1 MATTTTEPP
10 ELEGVEHHYVDVR
23 GARLHIAEIGSG
35 PPVLLLHGWPQHWW
49 AWRSLMPLLA
59 GDFRVLA
66 LDLRGFGWSEAT
78 PRGYRKDE
86 LADDVIGVLDALE
99 IDRVNLVGHDWG
111 GIVGLLACL
120 NHPDRVER
128 FVAMNTGHVWP
139 TVSLRGLPKQLGGF
153 AYQGL
158 LASPYVGRKMGSS
171 ARVLKTVHTS
181 ISTQTDAVLDGL
193 DSYTARFKDPAR
205 AKAASQVYR
214 TFQLYEFPAWVRGR
228 YADRRLTTPT
238 LWLHG
243 VKDPV
248 IRPKLFNDIVDHADD
263 VRIEYLDDC
272 GHFPPEE
279 RPELVAKELRAFFSP
294 SPAAG

>member
-1 MATTTTEPP
+1 MDPAEPP
-10 ELEGVEHHYVDVR
+10 ELEGVEHRYVDVR
-23 GARLHIAEIGSG
+23 GARLHVAEIGSG
-35 PPVLLLHGWPQHWW
+35 PPVLLVHGWPQHWW

-59 GDFRVLA
+59 GDFHVIA

-86 LADDVIGVLDALE
+86 LADDVVGVLDALA

-139 TVSLRGLPKQLGGF
+139 TLSLRGLPKQLGGF

-158 LASPYVGRKMGSS
+158 LASPYVGRKMGASP
-171 ARVLKTVHTS
+171 RVLKTVHTS

-193 DSYTARFKDPAR
+193 DSYTARLQDPAR

-214 TFQLYEFPAWVRGR
+214 TFALYEFPAWVRGR
-228 YADRRLTTPT
+228 YADVRLSTPT

-248 IRPKLFNDIVDHADD
+248 IRPKLFKDIVDHADD
-263 VRIEYLDDC
+263 VRIEYLEDC

-279 RPELVAKELRAFFSP
+279 CPDVIAQALRAFFATAA
-294 SPAAG
+294 AAG

>member
-1 MATTTTEPP
+1 MATTTDLP
-10 ELEGVEHHYVDVR
+10 ELDGVEHRYVDVR
-23 GARLHIAEIGSG
+23 GARLHVAEIGSG
-35 PPVLLLHGWPQHWW
+35 PPVLLVHGWPQHWW

-59 GDFRVLA
+59 GDFRVMA

-86 LADDVIGVLDALE
+86 LAEDVVGVLDALD

-111 GIVGLLACL
+111 GIVGILACL

-128 FVAMNTGHVWP
+128 FAAMNTGHVWP
-139 TVSLRGLPKQLGGF
+139 TMSLRGLPKQLGGF

-158 LASPYVGRKMGSS
+158 LASPLLGRRMGASP
-171 ARVLKTVHTS
+171 RVLKAVHAS

-193 DSYTARFKDPAR
+193 DCYTARFRDPAR
-205 AKAASQVYR
+205 AKAATQVYR
-214 TFQLYEFPAWVRGR
+214 TFLLYEFPAWVRGR
-228 YADRRLTTPT
+228 YADRRLMPPT

-243 VKDPV
+243 LQDPV
-248 IRPKLFNDIVDHADD
+248 IRPKLFDDVVEHADD
-263 VRIEYLDDC
+263 VRIEYLEDC

-279 RPELVAKELRAFFSP
+279 RPDLVAHELRAFFGP
-294 SPAAG
+294 G

>member
-1 MATTTTEPP
+1 MTDDSDGLP
-10 ELEGVEHHYVDVR
+10 ELDGVEHRYVDVR
-23 GARLHIAEIGSG
+23 GARLHVAEIGSG
-35 PPVLLLHGWPQHWW
+35 PPVLLVHGWPQHWW

-59 GDFRVLA
+59 GDFRVMA

-86 LADDVIGVLDALE
+86 LADDVAGVLDALE
-99 IDRVNLVGHDWG
+99 VDRVNLVGHDWG
-111 GIVGLLACL
+111 GVVGFLVCL
-120 NHPDRVER
+120 NHADRVER
-128 FVAMNTGHVWP
+128 FVPMNTGHVWP
-139 TVSLRGLPKQLGGF
+139 TTSMKALPKQLGGL

-158 LASPYVGRKMGSS
+158 LGSPFVGRRMGGS
-171 ARVLKTVHTS
+171 ARVLKKVHTS

-214 TFQLYEFPAWVRGR
+214 TFALHEYPAWVRGR
-228 YADRRLTTPT
+228 YADARLTTPT

-248 IRPKLFNDIVDHADD
+248 IRPGQIKNIVDHADD
-263 VRIEYLDDC
+263 VRIEYLEDC

-279 RPELVAKELRAFFSP
+279 RPDLVASELRAFFSQ
-294 SPAAG
+294 AAAAS

>member
-1 MATTTTEPP
+1 MDPAEPP
-10 ELEGVEHHYVDVR
+10 ELEGVEHRYVDVR
-23 GARLHIAEIGSG
+23 GARLHVAEIGSG
-35 PPVLLLHGWPQHWW
+35 PPVLLVHGWPQHWW

-59 GDFRVLA
+59 ADFRVMA
-66 LDLRGFGWSEAT
+66 LDLRGFGWSEVT

-86 LADDVIGVLDALE
+86 LADDVVGVLDALA

-139 TVSLRGLPKQLGGF
+139 TLSLRGLPKQLGGF

-158 LASPYVGRKMGSS
+158 LASPYVGRKMGASP
-171 ARVLKTVHTS
+171 RVLKTVHTS

-193 DSYTARFKDPAR
+193 DSYTARLQDPAR

-214 TFQLYEFPAWVRGR
+214 TFALYEFPAWVRGR
-228 YADRRLTTPT
+228 YADVRLTTPT

-248 IRPKLFNDIVDHADD
+248 IRPKLFKDIVDHADD
-263 VRIEYLDDC
+263 VRIEYLEDC

-279 RPELVAKELRAFFSP
+279 CPDVVAQALRAFF
-294 SPAAG
+294 ATA

>member
-1 MATTTTEPP
+1 MTTAGLP
-10 ELEGVEHHYVDVR
+10 ELDGVEHRYVDVR
-23 GARLHIAEIGSG
+23 GARLHVAEIGSG
-35 PPVLLLHGWPQHWW
+35 PAVLLVHGWPQHWW

-59 GDFRVLA
+59 AEFRVLA

-86 LADDVIGVLDALE
+86 LAEDVVGVLDALE

-111 GIVGLLACL
+111 GIVGILACL
-120 NHPDRVER
+120 KHPDRIAR
-128 FVAMNTGHVWP
+128 FAAMNTGHVWP
-139 TVSLRGLPKQLGGF
+139 TLSLRGLPKQLGGF

-158 LASPYVGRKMGSS
+158 LASPVLGRRMGASP
-171 ARVLKTVHTS
+171 RVLKAVHSS
-181 ISTQTDAVLDGL
+181 ISTRTEAVLDGL

-214 TFQLYEFPAWVRGR
+214 TFQLYEYPAWVRGR
-228 YADRRLTTPT
+228 YAEQRLTTPT

-243 VKDPV
+243 LQDPV
-248 IRPKLFNDIVDHADD
+248 IRPKLFKDIVEHADD
-263 VRIEYLDDC
+263 VRIEYLEDC

-279 RPELVAKELRAFFSP
+279 RPEFVARELRAFF
-294 SPAAG
+294 GH

>member
-1 MATTTTEPP
+1 M
-10 ELEGVEHHYVDVR
+10 LV
-23 GARLHIAEIGSG
+23 
-35 PPVLLLHGWPQHWW
+35 HGWPQHWW

-59 GDFRVLA
+59 GDFRVMA

-86 LADDVIGVLDALE
+86 LAEDVVGVLDELGV
-99 IDRVNLVGHDWG
+99 DRVNLVGHDWG
-111 GIVGLLACL
+111 GIVGILACL
-120 NHPDRVER
+120 NHPDRIER
-128 FVAMNTGHVWP
+128 FVAINTGHVWP

-158 LASPYVGRKMGSS
+158 LASPLIGRRMGASP
-171 ARVLKTVHTS
+171 RVLKTVHTS

-193 DSYTARFKDPAR
+193 DSYTARFADPAR
-205 AKAASQVYR
+205 AKAATQVYR
-214 TFQLYEFPAWVRGR
+214 TFQLYELPAWLRGR
-228 YADRRLTTPT
+228 YADQRLTTPT

-248 IRPKLFNDIVDHADD
+248 IRPKLFQDIVEHADD
-263 VRIEYLDDC
+263 VRIEYLEDC

-279 RPELVAKELRAFFSP
+279 RPDEVASELREFFAQA
-294 SPAAG
+294 PAPR

>member
-1 MATTTTEPP
+1 MDPAEPP
-10 ELEGVEHHYVDVR
+10 ELEGVEHRYVDVR
-23 GARLHIAEIGSG
+23 GARLHVAEVGSG
-35 PPVLLLHGWPQHWW
+35 PPVLLVHGWPQHWW

-59 GDFRVLA
+59 GDFRVMA
-66 LDLRGFGWSEAT
+66 LDLRGFGWSDAT

-86 LADDVIGVLDALE
+86 LADDVVGVLDALA

-139 TVSLRGLPKQLGGF
+139 TLSLRGLPKQLGGF

-158 LASPYVGRKMGSS
+158 LASPYVGRKMGASP
-171 ARVLKTVHTS
+171 RVLKTVHTS

-214 TFQLYEFPAWVRGR
+214 TFALYEFPAWVRGR
-228 YADRRLTTPT
+228 YADVRLTTPT

-248 IRPKLFNDIVDHADD
+248 IRPKLFKDIVDHADD
-263 VRIEYLDDC
+263 VRIEYLEDC

-279 RPELVAKELRAFFSP
+279 RPDVVAQALRAFFATAS
-294 SPAAG
+294 AAG